1 MSGQKREE
9 NLRAEQA
16 VALGLERA
24 VVDRL
29 GLLHL
34 AEGPRTDLFGR
45 SHADLDGIEMLIRG
59 ELLEQVE

>member
-1 MSGQKREE
+1 LIGPKILAQNRPSRSG
-9 NLRAEQA
+9 LS
-16 VALGLERA
+16 A

-34 AEGPRTDLFGR
+34 AEGPGTDLLGR
-45 SHADLDGIEMLIRG
+45 RHADADGIEMLVRR